1 MVRTKSLS
9 VLLLIIS
16 IFLSGCTLK
25 RSPTVKTGHIYCIKK
40 IEIPKSEATAL
51 DIFNRYI
58 SDAVLMAGNRIECSE
73 RTRRFLSVTIKKIS
87 FDEIGYSSA
96 QRATIYK
103 MFISLYINV
112 ENVNGENILSKNIK
126 ETTQYVGT
134 GLRADFERRY
144 ALEDLAKLIE
154 IRIYSLLKE

>member
-1 MVRTKSLS
+1 MERIRVL
-9 VLLLIIS
+9 VLL
-16 IFLSGCTLK
+16 FLVAFFIVGCTLK
-25 RSPTVKTGHIYCIKK
+25 KRPTEKVGHIYCIKN
-40 IEIPKSEATAL
+40 IDIPKSEATAL

-73 RTRRFLSVTIKKIS
+73 RTRRFLSVKIKKIS
-87 FDEIGYSSA
+87 FDELGYSSA

-103 MFISLYINV
+103 IFINLSIDV
-112 ENVNGENILSKNIK
+112 ENINGDNILSKNIR
-126 ETTQYVGT
+126 ETIQYVGT

-144 ALEDLAKLIE
+144 ALEELAKLIE